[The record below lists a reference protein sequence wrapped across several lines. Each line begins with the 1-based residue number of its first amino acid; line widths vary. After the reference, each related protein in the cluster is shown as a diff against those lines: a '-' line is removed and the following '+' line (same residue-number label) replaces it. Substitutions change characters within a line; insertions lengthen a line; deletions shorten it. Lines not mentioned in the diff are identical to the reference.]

1 MTPKSFGLT
10 AGALSA
16 IVLGCA
22 PEPLEPLAS
31 CPPDPFAHV
40 VVADTGWRARVQA
53 QALSV
58 PRDTSLE
65 VLIAYRGGVTEADR
79 AVLRAAG
86 ASITSEWQVI
96 TGLAIHLTA
105 GQLLAL
111 TAPDGPL
118 PDSRVEYAEL
128 GLRYCL
134 GVHASIRTL
143 ASKRETR
150 LS

>member
-1 MTPKSFGLT
+1 MRIL
-10 AGALSA
+10 GALA
-16 IVLGCA
+16 ATMVLACA
-22 PEPLEPLAS
+22 PEPLEPPS
-31 CPPDPFAHV
+31 CPPDPFAQV

-58 PRDTSLE
+58 PRDTALE
-65 VLIAYRGGVTEADR
+65 VLIAYRGGVTESDR

-105 GQLLAL
+105 AQLLAL
-111 TAPDGPL
+111 TAPGGPL

-128 GLRYCL
+128 GMTVCPATWAPK
-134 GVHASIRTL
+134 G
-143 ASKRETR
+143 
-150 LS
+150 

>member
-1 MTPKSFGLT
+1 MRIL
-10 AGALSA
+10 GALA
-16 IVLGCA
+16 AAMVLACA
-22 PEPLEPLAS
+22 PEPLQPPS
-31 CPPDPFAHV
+31 CPPDPFANV

-65 VLIAYRGGVTEADR
+65 ALIAYRGGVTEADR

-96 TGLAIHLTA
+96 TGLAIHLSA

-111 TAPDGPL
+111 TAPGGPL
-118 PDSRVEYAEL
+118 PDIRVEYAEL
-128 GLRYCL
+128 GMTVCPATWAPK
-134 GVHASIRTL
+134 G
-143 ASKRETR
+143 
-150 LS
+150 

>member
-1 MTPKSFGLT
+1 MRIL
-10 AGALSA
+10 GALA
-16 IVLGCA
+16 ATMVLACA
-22 PEPLEPLAS
+22 PEPLQPPS
-31 CPPDPFAHV
+31 CPPDPFANV

-65 VLIAYRGGVTEADR
+65 VLIAYRGGVTEPDR

-96 TGLAIHLTA
+96 TGLALS
-105 GQLLAL
+105 
-111 TAPDGPL
+111 APGGPL

-128 GLRYCL
+128 GMRVCV
-134 GVHASIRTL
+134 GSMSGAAAKH
-143 ASKRETR
+143 
-150 LS
+150 

>member
-16 IVLGCA
+16 LVLGCA
-22 PEPLEPLAS
+22 PEPLQPPS
-31 CPPDPFAHV
+31 CPPDPFAQV

-65 VLIAYRGGVTEADR
+65 VLIAYRGGVTEPDR

-96 TGLAIHLTA
+96 TGLAIHLSA

-111 TAPDGPL
+111 TAPGGPL

-128 GLRYCL
+128 GTPVC
-134 GVHASIRTL
+134 L
-143 ASKRETR
+143 ASMSTSAAKH
-150 LS
+150 